1 MWCVVCVVCCGSVSV
16 MCSEW
21 RVVVVSVVC
30 GVSVCYLQI
39 QSNEHTV
46 TWQSAL
52 LLGHCITAPP

>member
-1 MWCVVCVVCCGSVSV
+1 MWCVVVVSVVCSVW
-16 MCSEW
+16 C
-21 RVVVVSVVC
+21 VVVVSVVC

-52 LLGHCITAPP
+52 PLGH